1 MCAFIFTRRECSG
14 PLHYSCSVIHYCFY
28 ITVGFIPTHR
38 ETVNMDIL
46 VGLGYSVIYA
56 TGSRREHNVWS
67 MRANRVKR
75 DLKFAIA
82 RMIENMKIDR
92 KV

>member
-1 MCAFIFTRRECSG
+1 
-14 PLHYSCSVIHYCFY
+14 
-28 ITVGFIPTHR
+28 
-38 ETVNMDIL
+38 MDIL